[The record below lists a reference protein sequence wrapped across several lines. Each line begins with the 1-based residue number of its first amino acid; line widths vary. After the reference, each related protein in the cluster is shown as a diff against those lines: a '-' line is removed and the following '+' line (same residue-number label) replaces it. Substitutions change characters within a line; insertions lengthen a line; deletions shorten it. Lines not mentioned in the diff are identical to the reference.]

1 MLIHKRIIM
10 LVILLTLVCY
20 ISPVLASSTVSKVF
34 INDRLVRSDLKV
46 KQMGDTLLI
55 PVEIL
60 TEGFNLEVDWKNL
73 IKTVNIKYDDK
84 VIKLRAG
91 ESKVQVG
98 DRIKELS
105 SDIRLEK
112 DRVLIP
118 VDFISKILGYKVDWT
133 DNTLQFS
140 KPSGTVKDI
149 TYENQKFGEAIKIEI
164 TEQLDYE
171 IKQLTAPD
179 RLLID
184 IYDSKLAEDI
194 DDIAVNNGSIFQ
206 IRSGQFN
213 PGVTRVV
220 LDLYQ
225 PLDYRTEVI
234 NKNGDCQLILKM
246 NSKITGFKYDN
257 NKGLFSISATDE
269 LNNYKTEFD
278 KDNKKMIVKFPNMIL
293 DVVKDKFVI
302 DNELVKNVNL
312 TQLEKEGIP
321 VIKVIFKMKKWF
333 ELDIEQDS
341 ENNNLLLLRPERRVE
356 LIDVNYDSQAGEVRI
371 KTEYPVTPQ
380 VVPLEKGDRLVADF
394 PNAVFRDLSQNI
406 TIEDEF
412 IEEIRIAQ
420 FNKELVR
427 TVIDLEKLVDY
438 ELESRVDKETDDY
451 VTVVK
456 LDSPKNLKSQAEK
469 DIAEQETEE
478 KSKQLRAVDITQ
490 QNQKT
495 SMQVKLNTDSNYEI
509 RKFNYPDRLVIDIPG
524 AAAALKPTE
533 ITEAKGVIKDVR
545 VSQFS
550 RNPMIA
556 RVVFELSHAVDYQV
570 VSEEETNEINLQIQA
585 TNSNNLNLVGKTIVI
600 DAGHGGADPGAIG
613 AGGTM
618 EKDVNLDVAKKLAS
632 LLKEAGAKIRMTRKE
647 DKYVT
652 LWDRA
657 NEANELNCDI
667 FVSIHANAHQ
677 KKKASGSE
685 TYVYPGSYGDNLVL
699 AKKVQGSLHEKLGTP
714 DRGVRFDKFYVL
726 ENTTMPSILVEIGFL
741 TNSHEERLLAS
752 SSFKQKAAEGMYK
765 GIVDFFSRTGKEE
778 GN

>member
-10 LVILLTLVCY
+10 LVILLTLICY
-20 ISPVLASSTVSKVF
+20 ISPVFASSTPVEVF
-34 INDRLVRSDLKV
+34 INDQLVLSDLKV

-55 PVEIL
+55 PIEIL
-60 TEGFNLEVDWKNL
+60 TEGFDLEVDWKNL
-73 IKTVNIKYDDK
+73 IKTVNVKSDDK

-105 SDIRLEK
+105 SDVRLEE

-118 VDFISKILGYKVDWT
+118 IDFISKILGYKVDWS

-140 KPSGTVKDI
+140 KPSGTVKNI
-149 TYENQKFGEAIKIEI
+149 TYEKQESGEAIKIET

-184 IYDSKLAEDI
+184 IYDSQLAEDI

-206 IRSGQFN
+206 IRTGQFK

-225 PLDYRTEVI
+225 PLEYKTEVI
-234 NKNGDCQLILKM
+234 NKGEDCQLILKM
-246 NSKITGFKYDN
+246 NSKITNFKYDS
-257 NKGLFSISATDE
+257 NKNLFSIAATDE
-269 LNNYKTEFD
+269 LDNYKTEFD
-278 KDNKKMIVKFPNMIL
+278 KDDNKMIVKFPNMIL
-293 DVVKDKFVI
+293 DVVKEKFEI
-302 DNELVKNVNL
+302 DNKLIENVDL
-312 TQLEKEGIP
+312 TQLEEGGSP
-321 VIKVIFKMKKWF
+321 VVEVSFKMNKWF

-341 ENNNLLLLRPERRVE
+341 ENNNLLLLCPERRVE
-356 LIDVNYDSQAGEVRI
+356 LTDVNYDLQAGEVRI

-380 VVPLEKGDRLVADF
+380 AVPLEKGDRLVVDF
-394 PNAVFRDLSQNI
+394 PNTVFRDLSQ
-406 TIEDEF
+406 TIPVEDKF
-412 IEEIRIAQ
+412 IEELRVAQ
-420 FNKELVR
+420 FNKQLVR
-427 TVIDLEKLVDY
+427 TVVDLNKLVDY
-438 ELESRVDKETDDY
+438 ELENKIDKETGDY

-456 LDSPKNLKSQAEK
+456 LDLPNNFKSQTKTDVAK
-469 DIAEQETEE
+469 QETEE
-478 KSKQLRAVDITQ
+478 NRKQLKAVEIIQ
-490 QNQKT
+490 QDQRI
-495 SMQVKLNTDSNYEI
+495 SMQVELNTKSNYKI
-509 RKFNYPDRLVIDIPG
+509 RKFNYPDRLVVDIPE

-533 ITEAKGVIKDVR
+533 IAGAKGIIQDVR

-550 RNPMIA
+550 RDPMTA
-556 RVVFELSHAVDYQV
+556 RVVFELPYAVDYQV
-570 VSEEETNEINLQIQA
+570 TSKEKTDRIDLEIKTVDHDRPDLI
-585 TNSNNLNLVGKTIVI
+585 GKKIIV
-600 DAGHGGADPGAIG
+600 DAGHGGTDPGAIG
-613 AGGTM
+613 PGGTM
-618 EKDVNLDVAKKLAS
+618 EKDVNLDVAKKLTS
-632 LLKEAGAKIRMTRKE
+632 LLKEAGAKVKMTRKE
-647 DKYVT
+647 DKYIT

-699 AKKVQGSLHEKLGTP
+699 AKKVQSSLQKKLKTP
-714 DRGVRFDKFYVL
+714 NRGVRFDKLYVL

-741 TNSHEERLLAS
+741 TNSDEEKLLAS
-752 SSFKQKAAEGMYK
+752 SSFKQKAAEGIYR
-765 GIVDFFSRTGKEE
+765 GIVAFFSRTGKEE